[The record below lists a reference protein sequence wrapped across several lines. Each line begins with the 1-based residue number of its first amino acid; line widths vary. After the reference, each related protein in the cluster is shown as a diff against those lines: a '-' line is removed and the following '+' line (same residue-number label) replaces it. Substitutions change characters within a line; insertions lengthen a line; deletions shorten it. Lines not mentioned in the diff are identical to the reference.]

1 MDRTATQHA
10 GIAAEAVNGLNQ
22 RIRTALTDAE
32 DSDLTRLKDAYE
44 VTASLKLLAQRL
56 TLTATQM
63 QQLVGEWH
71 QEGHLLTAPSI
82 DIDAV
87 VDDFSTAMTDAGKVA
102 RALFVALDDATKNLA
117 PIGWTG
123 QPPNL
128 RRTAVYTE
136 PESKQHVR
144 QQP

>member
-10 GIAAEAVNGLNQ
+10 GIAAEAVNGVNH
-22 RIRTALTDAE
+22 RIRAALAHAE

-44 VTASLKLLAQRL
+44 VTTSLKLLAQRL

-82 DIDAV
+82 DTDAV
-87 VDDFSTAMTDAGKVA
+87 VDDFSTAMTGASKVA
-102 RALFVALDDATKNLA
+102 RALFVALDDATKSLA
-117 PIGWTG
+117 PIGW
-123 QPPNL
+123 Q
-128 RRTAVYTE
+128 E
-136 PESKQHVR
+136 PTPVAAPQETHE
-144 QQP
+144 PF